1 MTTATLTAE
10 IRDGVLRALGRGMSK
25 SYAARADGI
34 ALADVEVII
43 AEAGGLDA
51 VLAQYGPVRLVEGP
65 RSCRV
70 CGVPVTAEYI
80 TRTGRDW
87 HGHHPDPRPRIE
99 L

>member
-1 MTTATLTAE
+1 MSDVITDQ
-10 IRDGVLRALGRGMSK
+10 IRAGVLGAIGRGMSK

-34 ALADVEVII
+34 SVADVEVLI

-51 VLAQYGPVRLVEGP
+51 VLARYAPHRVVEGP
-65 RSCRV
+65 RPCRV

-80 TRTGRDW
+80 TRTGNDW
-87 HGHHPDPRPRIE
+87 HGHHPAPRPRIE